1 MLLVLFAGIALSWTG
16 LLTGKPGTQSS
27 LNVNV
32 TISPPKVTLYAGE
45 TQSFVATISGADD
58 KSVNWA
64 VDEEEGGSISVSGLY
79 TAPKLQGVYHVT
91 VTSRSHPEKKA
102 VATITVL
109 TYCDPLPTVRR
120 W

>member
-1 MLLVLFAGIALSWTG
+1 MLLVLFAGIALSCTS
-16 LLTGKPGTQSS
+16 LLPGQLGTRPLVS
-27 LNVNV
+27 VAV
-32 TISPPKVTLYAGE
+32 TISPAKATLYAGE
-45 TQSFVATISGADD
+45 TQSFVVTISGIDD

-64 VDEEEGGSISVSGLY
+64 VDEEEGGTISVSGLY

-91 VTSRSHPEKKA
+91 VTSRSRPEKKA

-109 TYCDPLPTVRR
+109 TYCDPLPAVRM